1 MTTRTS
7 MFRTVMGD
15 AFDRLHPQLQR
26 RFSVGLASGEACTG
40 RGVMDRI
47 WHGPAFVKPFLALGA
62 TRNILVPRAGR
73 DIPFMIENVPYTDDY
88 GRETVTFVRTF
99 DLPGRPRRFDA
110 QMVLSPKGDRILDY
124 LGTHQHLASEL
135 HFGAEPDGSLL
146 IRSGEHRFREGPVDV
161 RVPELIGATAEV
173 RESYDDTAGR
183 FRIRVRVVN
192 RYVGPLFGYEG
203 SFTASYTNVR
213 ACGVRPGL
221 RPVREEAR
229 A

>member
-1 MTTRTS
+1 MTS
-7 MFRTVMGD
+7 IFRTAMG
-15 AFDRLHPQLQR
+15 AGFDRLHPQLQR

-47 WHGPAFVKPFLALGA
+47 WHGGAFVKPFLALGG

-73 DIPFMIENVPYTDDY
+73 AVPFVIENVPYTDSF
-88 GRETVTFVRTF
+88 GRETVSFVRTF
-99 DLPGRPRRFDA
+99 DLPGRARRFDA
-110 QMVLSPKGDRILDY
+110 QMVLGPGGDRVLDY
-124 LGTHQHLASEL
+124 LGTHQHLATDL
-135 HFGAEPDGSLL
+135 HFHAEPDGSLL
-146 IRSGEHRFREGPVDV
+146 IRSGTHRFREGVVDA
-161 RVPELIGATAEV
+161 RVPELIGARAEV
-173 RESYDDTAGR
+173 RESYDDTTGR

-203 SFTASYTNVR
+203 SFTATYADVR
-213 ACGVRPGL
+213 ARGVRPGL

>member
-1 MTTRTS
+1 MTSIFQTA
-7 MFRTVMGD
+7 MGPG
-15 AFDRLHPQLQR
+15 FQRLHPALRR
-26 RFSVGLASGEACTG
+26 RFSVGLAGGEACTG

-73 DIPFMIENVPYTDDY
+73 NVPFMIENVPYTDTF
-88 GRETVTFVRTF
+88 GRETVSFVRTF
-99 DLPGRPRRFDA
+99 HLPGRARRFDA
-110 QMVLSPKGDRILDY
+110 QMVLGPRGDRVLDY
-124 LGTHQHLASEL
+124 LGTHQHLATDL
-135 HFGAEPDGSLL
+135 RFHAEPDGSLL
-146 IRSGEHRFREGPVDV
+146 IRSGAHRFREGPVDV

-173 RESYDDTAGR
+173 RESYDETAGR

-192 RYVGPLFGYEG
+192 RWFGPLFGYEG
-203 SFTASYTNVR
+203 SFTVSYTDVR
-213 ACGVRPGL
+213 TRGVRPGL

>member
-1 MTTRTS
+1 MTS
-7 MFRTVMGD
+7 MFRTVLGPD
-15 AFDRLHPQLQR
+15 FERLHPQLQR

-47 WHGPAFVKPFLALGA
+47 WHGGAFVKPFLSLGT
-62 TRNILVPRAGR
+62 TRNILVPREGR
-73 DIPFMIENVPYTDDY
+73 NIPFKIENVPYADTF

-99 DLPGRPRRFDA
+99 DLPGRARRFDA

-135 HFGAEPDGSLL
+135 HFRAEPDGSLL

-161 RVPELIGATAEV
+161 RVPELVGADAEV
-173 RESYDDTAGR
+173 RESYDDHTGR
-183 FRIRVRVVN
+183 FRIQVRVVN
-192 RYVGPLFGYEG
+192 RYFGPLFGYQG
-203 SFTASYTNVR
+203 SFEASYTGIR
-213 ACGVRPGL
+213 GGGVRRGL
-221 RPVREEAR
+221 RPVREEPR